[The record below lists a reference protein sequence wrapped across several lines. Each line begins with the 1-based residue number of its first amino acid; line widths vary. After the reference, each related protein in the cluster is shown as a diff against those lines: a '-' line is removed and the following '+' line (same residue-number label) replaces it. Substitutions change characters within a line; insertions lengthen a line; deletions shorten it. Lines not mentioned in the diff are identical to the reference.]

1 MTHNPTHTCVY
12 RHSHITFNINSCSCW
27 CVYLSFIRF
36 YPCGP
41 FIWFL
46 QVQFFPIEATRIIC
60 FASKNTHPP
69 TVASS
74 SHEILRSLWKPR
86 SLHGANQHSTI
97 GNYSLIEVNQE
108 KINFIDWEANG
119 LRSWAEFPLLFV
131 QHMFSAKIMGLPTQ
145 CMHQFISYA
154 VSDRH
159 YQSTGILRRVH
170 VQGHQKRGVGGGGIN
185 LINPLHV

>member
-1 MTHNPTHTCVY
+1 MC
-12 RHSHITFNINSCSCW
+12 
-27 CVYLSFIRF
+27 LSIF
-36 YPCGP
+36 YP
-41 FIWFL
+41 ILSMRSIHWFL

-154 VSDRH
+154 VSDRALPVH
-159 YQSTGILRRVH
+159 RHPSKSSCSGSPKKGGWRGWNKLDQSITCVSIF
-170 VQGHQKRGVGGGGIN
+170 QTY
-185 LINPLHV
+185 